1 MGSRTAWKLSR
12 RSALSATA
20 VTTRLLA
27 RAVFVLGLAS
37 LLAGCFLWATK
48 ADSRLVVQAILA
60 SCLVTIGAG
69 VAVLRGRVQD
79 IGLVLFLLV
88 DWVRG
93 VLVVTIDATYGPPEF
108 HFRSVSSYESTVAQ
122 NWVALAFSTSVVLF
136 ALALPFRRSANQR
149 DELVLSD
156 TETRHTKPGLLIF
169 IGLIGL
175 VIRFPS
181 LGAASAYLSGSY
193 EELSRAAAGP
203 IGYAGS
209 VMRTMLPIG
218 LFILMTDRTR
228 SKLLKLVCFVLL
240 GPLALLALASF
251 SLNRASIIFPVGA
264 MVAAYALT
272 VAPLRLR
279 AWVSMGVA
287 AALAFLVLGG
297 VRTTAFNVNGGQDS
311 TAGPVDIWG
320 SLRETV
326 ELYGQSPYLPGIM
339 HDESIAGRFSAIQ
352 PINSVLAAVP
362 GIGREARLNS
372 GTSLYNYA
380 IYGKSGIQDQ
390 IVPVWA
396 EVNAALGLSGLIL
409 AALVLVLAGRF
420 AGSWLLNHPT
430 PLGAYAA
437 VLSSL
442 WIAQASISSIQA
454 ITQAFLYSVIP
465 AVLLAALARARQL
478 SQTVLAQPTRPARSL
493 RPRHAAGSQQR
504 PPAQIRRP
512 LDTGPRVGG
521 SGGFANQI
529 TGPS

>member
-1 MGSRTAWKLSR
+1 MGSRAAWKLSR
-12 RSALSATA
+12 RRALSATA
-20 VTTRLLA
+20 ITTRLLA
-27 RAVFVLGLAS
+27 RAVFVLGLVS
-37 LLAGCFLWATK
+37 LLVGCFLWAIK
-48 ADSRLVVQAILA
+48 ADSRLAVQAILA
-60 SCLVTIGAG
+60 AFLVTLGSGA
-69 VAVLRGRVQD
+69 AVLRGRAQD

-93 VLVVTIDATYGPPEF
+93 VLVVMMDAVYGPPEF

-122 NWVALAFSTSVVLF
+122 NWVALTFTTFVVLLS
-136 ALALPFRRSANQR
+136 LALPFRRPVHQR
-149 DELVLSD
+149 DESVLSA
-156 TETRHTKPGLLIF
+156 TEARRTKPGLLIF

-228 SKLLKLVCFVLL
+228 SKLTKLVCFVLL

-251 SLNRASIIFPVGA
+251 SLNRASIIFPVAA

-339 HDESIAGRFSAIQ
+339 HDESIAGRFSAVQ
-352 PINSVLAAVP
+352 PVNSMLAAVP

-380 IYGKSGIQDQ
+380 IYGKSGVQDQ
-390 IVPVWA
+390 IIPVWA
-396 EVNAALGLSGLIL
+396 EVNAALGLAGLIL
-409 AALVLVLAGRF
+409 VALVLVLAGRF

-465 AVLLAALARARQL
+465 AVLLAAFARARQL
-478 SQTVLAQPTRPARSL
+478 SQGLSVQPARHTRNV
-493 RPRHAAGSQQR
+493 RPRHAAGSTHSASVEGGR
-504 PPAQIRRP
+504 V
-512 LDTGPRVGG
+512 LDAGPRAGG
-521 SGGFANQI
+521 SGGLANEI
-529 TGPS
+529 TRSS